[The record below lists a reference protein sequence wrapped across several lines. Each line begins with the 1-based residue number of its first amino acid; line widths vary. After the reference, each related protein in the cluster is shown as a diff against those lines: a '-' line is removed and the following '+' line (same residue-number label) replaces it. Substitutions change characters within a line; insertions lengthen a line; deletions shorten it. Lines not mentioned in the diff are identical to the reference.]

1 MSTRDHDE
9 NVGIGSHDVG
19 RPHGHSSTMLTIVVV
34 RHGEVLNPNHVV
46 YADLCG
52 FDLSP
57 TGVRQVHALGK
68 HLSHLAVDIVV
79 SSPLARA
86 RHSAAAIARRHSLDV
101 TVDERLTEARLFPAW
116 TGMRWEDVERHFPE
130 QFRGYLADAT
140 ALTDV
145 SESVAD
151 VSLRVMRTVNDARDA
166 GHTTIVV
173 VGHQDPSQA
182 LRLTLVGRPLSG
194 MRTDPPSHA
203 SATTLISRDG
213 ETFVETSVWNPE
225 IIEL

>member
-1 MSTRDHDE
+1 MVH
-9 NVGIGSHDVG
+9 
-19 RPHGHSSTMLTIVVV
+19 PHGYSSTMLTVIVV

-57 TGVRQVHALGK
+57 TGVRQAHALGK
-68 HLSHLAVDIVV
+68 YLSHLGVDIVI

-86 RHSAAAIARRHSLDV
+86 RHSAAAIARRHGLDV
-101 TVDERLTEARLFPAW
+101 TVDERLTETRMFPAW
-116 TGMRWEDVERHFPE
+116 TGMRWEDVERRFPD

-140 ALTDV
+140 ALSDV

-151 VSLRVMRTVNDARDA
+151 VSLRVMSAVNDARHA

-173 VGHQDPSQA
+173 VGHQDPSQV
-182 LRLTLVGRPLSG
+182 LRLTLVGRPLTG

-203 SATTLISRDG
+203 SATRLVSNDG
-213 ETFVETSVWNPE
+213 VTFVEASVWNPE
-225 IIEL
+225 IVEL